1 MFINDES
8 CLHLDRRLAKA
19 KAPASNIPA
28 EAGSGIGAWS
38 EKLAKRVPRVNL
50 KVVMGTSLVN
60 INETVGLPGTVEP
73 SIL

>member
-8 CLHLDRRLAKA
+8 FRHLGRRRAKA
-19 KAPASNIPA
+19 KAPANNIPI